1 MCHHPWWLQCS
12 RHLLVFFSG
21 VQLLFYISLW
31 LCSDTWTWATN
42 HLPDT
47 LGGNILD
54 LLFVIPQVSS
64 PACVSNLLTSDHI
77 PICFELSFSARP
89 PRSKSYSWKYSYKKT
104 DFEGINSFLFDYDF
118 SHLYDSTDS
127 EFSWLFFKKALLT
140 AISLFTP
147 LVKVKSTNLPRWFT
161 PNIRP
166 QIPFSAKAFS
176 TTAYL
181 HRLTFAECLLEM
193 HEARSSHEWKETS

>member
-1 MCHHPWWLQCS
+1 M
-12 RHLLVFFSG
+12 
-21 VQLLFYISLW
+21 
-31 LCSDTWTWATN
+31 
-42 HLPDT
+42 
-47 LGGNILD
+47 
-54 LLFVIPQVSS
+54 IPQVSS

-193 HEARSSHEWKETS
+193 HEARSSHE